1 MFRAITVSSTSAV
14 LSWDALPAED
24 HNGIV
29 IGYVINVTNLQS
41 RETVELFSNSTMLT
55 VQNLQPHTLYI
66 CVSAAVTSAGL
77 GPVGDALQ
85 FETLEARKF

>member
-1 MFRAITVSSTSAV
+1 VSSTSAV
-14 LSWDALPAED
+14 LSWDVPPPED

-29 IGYVINVTNLQS
+29 LGYAINVTKLQS

-55 VQNLQPHTLYI
+55 AQNLQPHTLYI

-77 GPVGDALQ
+77 GPVSEALQ

>member
-1 MFRAITVSSTSAV
+1 MSYTSAV
-14 LSWDALPAED
+14 LSWDAPPPED

-29 IGYVINVTNLQS
+29 LGYAINMTNLQS
-41 RETVELFSNSTMLT
+41 RETMELFSNSTMLT

-77 GPVGDALQ
+77 GPVSDTLQ